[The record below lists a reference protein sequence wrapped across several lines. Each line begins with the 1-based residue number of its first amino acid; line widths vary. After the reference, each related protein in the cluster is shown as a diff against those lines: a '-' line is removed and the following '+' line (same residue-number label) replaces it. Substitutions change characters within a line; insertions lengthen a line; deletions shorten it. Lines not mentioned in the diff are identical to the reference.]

1 MKQIAKQKEKQQTN
15 LENRLKILEKS
26 VDEDDN
32 LKKYTAIKNQLDT
45 IYDHITESILNRGK
59 CDQYDHSVKSTR
71 FFLSLDKQ
79 WGAQNTIKNS
89 LLMIRILQTRHIF

>member
-32 LKKYTAIKNQLDT
+32 LKKYSAIKNQLDT
-45 IYDHITESILNRGK
+45 IYDHIYRK
-59 CDQYDHSVKSTR
+59 HS
-71 FFLSLDKQ
+71 
-79 WGAQNTIKNS
+79 
-89 LLMIRILQTRHIF
+89 